1 HSAHVRLKNGSMIPN
16 KDFVLSYDVAGKSIQ
31 DALLAHRSE
40 KGGYFTLIL
49 QPPDRVTA
57 EDVTPKELV
66 FVLDTSGSMDG
77 FPIKKAK
84 ESMKLALDNLYPT
97 DTFNLITFAGDTEIL
112 FDKPLRATRANLA
125 KAQAF

>member
-1 HSAHVRLKNGSMIPN
+1 MRAGHDISLDIMLDAGLPIDGIKGKSHEVDLERLNAHSARVRLKSGAMIPN

-31 DALLAHRSE
+31 DALLTHRSD

-66 FVLDTSGSMDG
+66 
-77 FPIKKAK
+77 
-84 ESMKLALDNLYPT
+84 
-97 DTFNLITFAGDTEIL
+97 
-112 FDKPLRATRANLA
+112 
-125 KAQAF
+125 